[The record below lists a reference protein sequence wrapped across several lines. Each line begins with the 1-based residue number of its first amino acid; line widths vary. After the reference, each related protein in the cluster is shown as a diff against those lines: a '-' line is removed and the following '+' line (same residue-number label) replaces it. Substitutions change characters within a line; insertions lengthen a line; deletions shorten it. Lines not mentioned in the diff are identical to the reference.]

1 MRGLGLILV
10 SLIDFHEAERYSGLA
25 SGFFGE
31 KRKKS
36 NLRKEKIRMT
46 FEKKKRVGYL
56 ASSCGLCL

>member
-10 SLIDFHEAERYSGLA
+10 PLIDFHEAERYSGLA
-25 SGFFGE
+25 SVFFGE

-46 FEKKKRVGYL
+46 FEKKKE
-56 ASSCGLCL
+56 